1 MSWSLQG
8 CLIIYSY
15 YHLLCL
21 WIHIFDI
28 IYSHRLITAI
38 KKIQCSEFFLKII
51 KFAKMERNLWC
62 RVFNHD
68 GNIIILYTSS
78 KHTNARTHWL
88 FEGDNENDTP
98 MRYIALYFC
107 HTMIASGESS
117 YCFLGRRISSRMKT
131 NSLDLVGRVGRDFY
145 YFCKMEGECR
155 FLLLEWHPLY
165 RYSNAKTVAVW
176 Q

>member
-1 MSWSLQG
+1 MQKWKEI
-8 CLIIYSY
+8 CDVEYLITTATSSY
-15 YHLLCL
+15 YIPLQS
-21 WIHIFDI
+21 IQMPGHIGG
-28 IYSHRLITAI
+28 SQETT
-38 KKIQCSEFFLKII
+38 K
-51 KFAKMERNLWC
+51 
-62 RVFNHD
+62 
-68 GNIIILYTSS
+68 
-78 KHTNARTHWL
+78 
-88 FEGDNENDTP
+88 NDTP
-98 MRYIALYFC
+98 MLYIALYFC

-117 YCFLGRRISSRMKT
+117 YCFLSRRISSRTKT